1 MKTDKKLGIW
11 MDNSTA
17 HIIELTTAAM
27 ATSIVASAFTNEER
41 EQTLGRSEHVMH
53 NKEQQQ
59 QSVYYKKLSDII
71 AGYDDVLLFGP
82 TNAKAELF
90 NVLKEN
96 QHFKNIKIEMQSADK
111 MTEHQEQAFVKN
123 YFKVR

>member
-17 HIIELTTAAM
+17 HIIELTTADVE
-27 ATSIVASAFTNEER
+27 TSIVASAFTNEER
-41 EQTLGRSEHVMH
+41 EQTLGKSEHVMH

-82 TNAKAELF
+82 TNAKAELY
-90 NVLKEN
+90 NTLKTD
-96 QHFKNIKIEMQSADK
+96 QHFKDIKIEVQSADK
-111 MTEHQEQAFVKN
+111 MTEHQQQAFVKN